1 MKAFAMSDYLKSSL
15 QEHDLQ
21 PLCDWQL
28 QGTTILRPEDRMPT
42 VSAGPSVSG
51 TKMRGKQLKVVID
64 CIQLVG
70 LGVFTHS
77 PLLC

>member
-1 MKAFAMSDYLKSSL
+1 MKAFAVSDYLKSSL

-28 QGTTILRPEDRMPT
+28 QGTNILQPDDRMPT

-51 TKMRGKQLKVVID
+51 TKMGEK
-64 CIQLVG
+64 
-70 LGVFTHS
+70 H
-77 PLLC
+77 